1 MRSSDSR
8 RKRALDSDKADG
20 QPQPIKCNCQSFQ
33 GGTCLSEAMV
43 RKIVREELQ
52 QWHLLREEVAEEV
65 EHQFQ
70 EKVRTEVE
78 CALARIDSARFDR
91 RSFPEQIRAPD
102 GRNLQLCFTTIVL
115 QPLYTCE
122 TIGGEQG
129 VAIDV
134 VLLDAD
140 TGQIV
145 ESGPESSLKLNV
157 VPLKG
162 DFNVEDSWTLK
173 EFEDN
178 VVQPREGKCPVLTGD
193 LQVKLKDGVGKLGN
207 VKFTDNSSRQANRRF
222 RLGLMV
228 ASDYCEGIRI
238 HEAKTE
244 AFIVLDQRGE
254 SYKKHFPPSWDD
266 EVWRLVE
273 IARGGKYCK
282 RLNDAQINTVED
294 LLRFWARNHRELE
307 YKLKGMPKKRLNN
320 LVEHAKTCIPSG
332 KDYFYSREGG
342 VKNVV
347 IFNSLYQ
354 FKGLIANGKYYSK
367 GSLSDYQKA
376 YAKTLVEE
384 AYENYLRIREWNMD
398 QNEGGGASEAG
409 VPVAQQ
415 IPCFFSDQHSSP
427 SFRVQQ
433 YSHIMKCSED
443 QNLGGNETEASS
455 AQHNPSFVSHHHSLP
470 SFTIQHPQE
479 QASVDSSPTVRVNTW
494 SSMTVD
500 SDQTQISQ
508 SMMLFGASPTSLT
521 GFHSVD
527 APNSPPYRLAK
538 SCVSNDPALSDFS
551 KEICPMRN
559 PYPVIHLIP
568 HTFDRYGHQRSSIYT
583 AEGST
588 SAAAYSSSCSHNFR
602 FAEVIAQRSQ
612 KISKR
617 WVKVNTAFQ
626 IGVFI
631 RKEAALKRVEE
642 EMLRELF
649 QDF

>member
-1 MRSSDSR
+1 MRSSESR
-8 RKRALDSDKADG
+8 RKRALDSDEADG
-20 QPQPIKCNCQSFQ
+20 QPQPIKSTIKRLYELLVAASIRLFFPCFLVFAVQLPKLPRGSDCSAAILRDRKLRSLKRSSVSL
-33 GGTCLSEAMV
+33 GTREHMFCVPVWHFASLCFLLSATQA
-43 RKIVREELQ
+43 REVMKHQ
-52 QWHLLREEVAEEV
+52 VAEEMERQV
-65 EHQFQ
+65 Q
-70 EKVRTEVE
+70 EKGRGGVCSGKNRLCQTWLKLQWMKWLANDIVVYADKLKLVTE
-78 CALARIDSARFDR
+78 
-91 RSFPEQIRAPD
+91 
-102 GRNLQLCFTTIVL
+102 VL

-122 TIGGEQG
+122 TIGGEQAA
-129 VAIDV
+129 AIDV
-134 VLLDAD
+134 VLLDAN
-140 TGQIV
+140 TGQIA

-354 FKGLIANGKYYSK
+354 FKGLIARSFPEQIRAPDGRNLQLCFTTIVLQPLYTCETIGGEQGVAIDVVLLDADTGQIVESGPESSLKLNVVPLKGDFNVEDNWTLKEFEDNVVQPREGKGPILTGDLQVKLKDGVGKLGNVKFTDNSSRQANRRFRLGLK
-367 GSLSDYQKA
+367 VASDYC
-376 YAKTLVEE
+376 EGI
-384 AYENYLRIREWNMD
+384 RIRE
-398 QNEGGGASEAG
+398 A
-409 VPVAQQ
+409 
-415 IPCFFSDQHSSP
+415 
-427 SFRVQQ
+427 
-433 YSHIMKCSED
+433 K
-443 QNLGGNETEASS
+443 TEAFIVLDQREESYKKHFPPS
-455 AQHNPSFVSHHHSLP
+455 WDDEVWRLVEIARGGEYCKRLNDAQIN
-470 SFTIQHPQE
+470 
-479 QASVDSSPTVRVNTW
+479 TVKDLLR
-494 SSMTVD
+494 
-500 SDQTQISQ
+500 
-508 SMMLFGASPTSLT
+508 FGATNHKGLED
-521 GFHSVD
+521 V
-527 APNSPPYRLAK
+527 
-538 SCVSNDPALSDFS
+538 
-551 KEICPMRN
+551 
-559 PYPVIHLIP
+559 
-568 HTFDRYGHQRSSIYT
+568 RSI
-583 AEGST
+583 
-588 SAAAYSSSCSHNFR
+588 
-602 FAEVIAQRSQ
+602 
-612 KISKR
+612 
-617 WVKVNTAFQ
+617 
-626 IGVFI
+626 
-631 RKEAALKRVEE
+631 
-642 EMLRELF
+642 
-649 QDF
+649 